1 MMSLQNQWHA
11 AGNTERFAMRSGAAR
26 AIVTV
31 LLVLLPTLFSAK
43 VSSTSGKT
51 LDVETVSR
59 ELFTGSTSS
68 PASGQLIVQ
77 TSAGPSRV
85 LDLEEVIGII
95 PIESGFRGR
104 TTRVDRFRVSFTNAG
119 MHGTGSLKAAIWR
132 RPWTPGRSSASPSA
146 RTPGDRWQ
154 RAARHIRQHVL
165 GLQHPRK
172 IRQRS
177 A

>member
-1 MMSLQNQWHA
+1 
-11 AGNTERFAMRSGAAR
+11 
-26 AIVTV
+26 VV
-31 LLVLLPTLFSAK
+31 LVLLPTLLSAQ
-43 VSSTSGKT
+43 VSLTSGKT